1 MYPYTLKT
9 DIMIDVEKYKR
20 ILDEGLLL
28 DHYMLLCNIK
38 DGKELLKSKR
48 IQGFINLMCKK
59 GYIEDGILTDKA
71 MILVGSELVE
81 EKKPLRFEAPKQ
93 LEEEEVQDSKKVNF
107 AYWTIALHRKC
118 EDRILKAT
126 GKRQMRPKV
135 EGVAYS
141 YLPNP
146 TDLGRVIMRAIGA
159 YKLKDLEKIEKAILA
174 YVDRCIKA
182 DRWTPLLGYYI
193 MKKDM
198 STMVT
203 DMDNLEEEDS
213 DKDSTVNI

>member
-1 MYPYTLKT
+1 
-9 DIMIDVEKYKR
+9 MIDVETYKKL
-20 ILDEGLLL
+20 LDEGLLL

-38 DGKELLKSKR
+38 DGKELVSSKR

-71 MILVGSELVE
+71 MLLFGSESTD
-81 EKKPLRFEAPKQ
+81 KKPLKFEAPPTAT
-93 LEEEEVQDSKKVNF
+93 EEEVQDSKKVNF

-118 EDRILKAT
+118 EEKIKQAT

-135 EGVAYS
+135 EGIAYS

-146 TDLGRVIMRAIGA
+146 TDLGKVIMRVIGA
-159 YKLKDLEKIEKAILA
+159 YKLKDLEKIERTILA
-174 YVDRCIKA
+174 YVDRCIKT
-182 DRWTPLLGYYI
+182 DKWTPLLGYYI